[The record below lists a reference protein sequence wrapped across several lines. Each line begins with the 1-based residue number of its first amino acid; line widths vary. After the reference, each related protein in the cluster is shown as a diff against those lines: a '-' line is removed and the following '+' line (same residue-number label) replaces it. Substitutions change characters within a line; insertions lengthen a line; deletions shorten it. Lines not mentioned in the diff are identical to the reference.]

1 MREQLTGGATPAEAA
16 AALCDHCL
24 APTLYSDGGSPP
36 ARQPPAAALA
46 SELAACTRQ
55 KPVEGDVGSAAA
67 GDGAAAA
74 AATDG
79 TVNRA
84 FAGAHAAD
92 AVVPCIFLSVPCN
105 SGLKVPSVW
114 DVSSSLC
121 RSLAAAKRHTASKI
135 TIRQMIC
142 NRPDCS
148 MRCAESRI
156 QPPDQVAT
164 SASGL
169 EANIRVAKQSVDT
182 AAAAA
187 AAKGSAGGGA
197 TGSQDQDTPAG
208 IAAANGHAA
217 PTDVD
222 PQARQL
228 ASLLL
233 RSP

>member
-1 MREQLTGGATPAEAA
+1 MVDFVREQLTGGATPAEAA
-16 AALCDHCL
+16 AALCEHCL
-24 APTLYSDGGSPP
+24 APTLYSDGGPPP

-55 KPVEGDVGSAAA
+55 EPEEEDVGSAVA

-74 AATDG
+74 AAADG

-105 SGLKVPSVW
+105 LGLKVPSVW
-114 DVSSSLC
+114 DVSYSLC
-121 RSLAAAKRHTASKI
+121 RILAAVKRHTASEI
-135 TIRQMIC
+135 TIRQTIC

-148 MRCAESRI
+148 TLCAESRL
-156 QPPDQVAT
+156 QPPDQAAT

-169 EANIRVAKQSVDT
+169 EANIRAAKQSVDT

-187 AAKGSAGGGA
+187 KESAGGGA
-197 TGSQDQDTPAG
+197 TGSQELDTPAG
-208 IAAANGHAA
+208 IAAANGH
-217 PTDVD
+217 VD
-222 PQARQL
+222 LQVRQL